1 MMQIDKNYF
10 QNILNEEILSVDFLT
25 QGQIGAIYT
34 LQTPTQKFLLKT
46 SDVSDRLQIEA
57 NMLKDIHKYEIT
69 VPKVFD
75 VSQTHLLTAFIETD
89 MLAVE
94 EQERAAAKILAK
106 LHSIGNESRMYGY
119 WYDTTIGPF
128 PQNNEQTQY
137 NWTLFLGQM
146 RIMPMAR
153 ICYDKGIL
161 SNDMMTRLELLCR
174 DMYKRIDMS
183 TIEPSLIHGDLWSGN
198 ILFNMS
204 GATLID
210 PAIYFADS
218 EMELAFIFMFDTFGK
233 TFFETYT
240 QTHPLSHDFH
250 DVKLP
255 LYQIYPYLLHAALY
269 GKSYLPGLEHAL
281 KKLKV

>member
-1 MMQIDKNYF
+1 MVQIDQSYF

-46 SDVSDRLQIEA
+46 SEASNRLQIEA
-57 NMLKDIHKYEIT
+57 DMLNDIRKYEIA

-75 VSQTHLLTAFIETD
+75 VSQTHLLTAYIETD
-89 MLAVE
+89 TLTVE
-94 EQERAAAKILAK
+94 EKERAAAKILAK

-128 PQNNEQTQY
+128 SQNNEQTQY

-161 SNDMMTRLELLCR
+161 SKEMLTRLELLCR

-198 ILFNMS
+198 ILFNMN

-210 PAIYFADS
+210 PAIYFADC
-218 EMELAFIFMFDTFGK
+218 EMELAFILMFDTFGK
-233 TFFETYT
+233 TFFDTYT
-240 QTHPLSHDFH
+240 KIHPLSNDFYE
-250 DVKLP
+250 VKLP
-255 LYQIYPYLLHAALY
+255 LYQIYPYLIHTALY
-269 GKSYLPGLEHAL
+269 GSSYLDGLEMCL
-281 KKLKV
+281 KRLKA